1 MKKNKIPGSIIA
13 FLVLL
18 IVFVI
23 ILVALVVPT
32 ITKLPKYNE
41 DHATISAQIADCDDG
56 LANQTSVEAK
66 IDEMTQQYNE
76 NQEALYI
83 DAKSSVEDLQSIFAD
98 LGIDMSSLNRGE
110 SIQDDQGRT
119 SKGGVPLFK
128 TNLSFSYNGSEENTL
143 KLVHYLEQ
151 ESKGCYFINSLIM
164 SPMEDSSDYSTSF
177 DVTLYYFDSTKQ
189 VATTAPTEPILSVVL
204 CMLAYRLMNVVPA
217 KWLCDYDEEPDESLF
232 GTRYIFKQSGIYTSA
247 LFAIFNLGIFAFFGY
262 SYYTIF
268 FLLISITMLLI
279 AMSDFKY
286 TIIPDQF
293 TIALAVLCV
302 ALAITDLFTQQIF
315 IKEWWSIPLGA
326 VCGGGSLMLINLFS
340 IVILK
345 KNGMGFGDVKL
356 MLALGA
362 CLGFPMVFSGLLIAV
377 FIAFLYIIFLLFKKI
392 FSKNEVSSYFP
403 FGPFLCIGSLCSLFL
418 VNVINYGLDLYFG
431 LFSLSY

>member
-1 MKKNKIPGSIIA
+1 MAN
-13 FLVLL
+13 LL
-18 IVFVI
+18 PIDFSQISTYITLAVI
-23 ILVALVVPT
+23 L
-32 ITKLPKYNE
+32 
-41 DHATISAQIADCDDG
+41 
-56 LANQTSVEAK
+56 
-66 IDEMTQQYNE
+66 
-76 NQEALYI
+76 
-83 DAKSSVEDLQSIFAD
+83 
-98 LGIDMSSLNRGE
+98 
-110 SIQDDQGRT
+110 
-119 SKGGVPLFK
+119 
-128 TNLSFSYNGSEENTL
+128 
-143 KLVHYLEQ
+143 
-151 ESKGCYFINSLIM
+151 
-164 SPMEDSSDYSTSF
+164 
-177 DVTLYYFDSTKQ
+177 
-189 VATTAPTEPILSVVL
+189 ILSVVL

-340 IVILK
+340 IVSEFIFNSRGRSSTPIILSDAIITILSIIFF
-345 KNGMGFGDVKL
+345 NSL
-356 MLALGA
+356 I
-362 CLGFPMVFSGLLIAV
+362 FPGNAYSKRY
-377 FIAFLYIIFLLFKKI
+377 FIASPEITIISLWSSVIILFKK
-392 FSKNEVSSYFP
+392 
-403 FGPFLCIGSLCSLFL
+403 
-418 VNVINYGLDLYFG
+418 
-431 LFSLSY
+431 